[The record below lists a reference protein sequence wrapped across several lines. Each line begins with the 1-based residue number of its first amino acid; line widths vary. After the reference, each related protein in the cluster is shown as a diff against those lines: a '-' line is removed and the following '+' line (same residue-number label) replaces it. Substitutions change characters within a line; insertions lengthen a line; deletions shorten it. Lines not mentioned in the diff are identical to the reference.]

1 MSAIPARRPSPSS
14 MRAAST
20 ARRTRRCSMRSPRNS
35 YCKGFLMHASLPDAN
50 TLIARLA
57 DAIAP
62 TLAPDT
68 LVVGIHTGGVWVA
81 ERLHALLQCTLP
93 LGTLDISFYRDD
105 FSRIGL
111 HPQVKPS
118 NLPFDLEGRAI
129 LLVDDVLYTGRTI
142 RAAMNELFDYG
153 RPASIRLAALV
164 DRGGRELPISAQFLG
179 AQVKVTSGQSIELQ
193 RDAAGQL
200 RLIMHEENR

>member
-1 MSAIPARRPSPSS
+1 
-14 MRAAST
+14 
-20 ARRTRRCSMRSPRNS
+20 
-35 YCKGFLMHASLPDAN
+35 MHASLPDAN
-50 TLIARLA
+50 TLVTQLA

-68 LVVGIHTGGVWVA
+68 FIVGIHTGGVWVA
-81 ERLHALLQCTLP
+81 ERLHALLKCAQP

-118 NLPFDLEGRAI
+118 NLPFDLEGRDI
-129 LLVDDVLYTGRTI
+129 LLVDDVLHSGRTV

-153 RPASIRLAALV
+153 RPARIDLAVLI
-164 DRGGRELPISAQFLG
+164 DRGGRELPIAPTAVG
-179 AQVKVTSGQSIELQ
+179 RRIEVPEEISVVLSRDDDGRLHLTLEQ
-193 RDAAGQL
+193 RRD
-200 RLIMHEENR
+200 I